1 VNCRPTG
8 IRYSS
13 GFGVEK
19 RVVQSAR
26 AALRASQPLE
36 QEGTGQASSRRKRRG
51 IGRTGGR
58 VRSGGRTS
66 PAHQPPLVQFVSG
79 SLRPLLLPA
88 EVQVGSFCSFCS
100 FCFLPVPF
108 GSIRSLLVRP
118 VPRFPPPD
126 PISWPF
132 DRFLFTGS
140 GQLPLRPRSKG
151 SLSLTQFL
159 SLCRSAV
166 RSPATGGFVPPDGF
180 TQPSPRL
187 VPAASLV
194 PIVPCSGVVRSPCG
208 SLPHPSRVPVDA
220 CSITFTRRSEWFAF
234 PLLRLVPLT

>member
-1 VNCRPTG
+1 M
-8 IRYSS
+8 
-13 GFGVEK
+13 
-19 RVVQSAR
+19 QSAR
-26 AALRASQPLE
+26 AALRVSQPLE

-66 PAHQPPLVQFVSG
+66 PAHQPPLVQFESG

-88 EVQVGSFCSFCS
+88 RVQVGSFCS

-118 VPRFPPPD
+118 VPRFSPPD

-132 DRFLFTGS
+132 DRFFFTGS
-140 GQLPLRPRSKG
+140 GRLPLRPKSKG
-151 SLSLTQFL
+151 SPSLTQFL
-159 SLCRSAV
+159 SLCRSAA
-166 RSPATGGFVPPDGF
+166 RSPAAGGFVPPDGF

-187 VPAASLV
+187 VPAAFLA
-194 PIVPCSGVVRSPCG
+194 PIFLRSGVVRSPCG
-208 SLPHPSRVPVDA
+208 SLPSPSRIPADA
-220 CSITFTRRSEWFAF
+220 CSITFTPRSEWFAF
-234 PLLRLVPLT
+234 PLLRSVPLTCSCPTGLAFL

>member
-1 VNCRPTG
+1 MNCRPTG

-26 AALRASQPLE
+26 AALRATQPLE
-36 QEGTGQASSRRKRRG
+36 HEGTGQVSSRRKRRG

-66 PAHQPPLVQFVSG
+66 PAHQPPLVQFASG

-100 FCFLPVPF
+100 LPVPF
-108 GSIRSLLVRP
+108 GSFCSLLVRR
-118 VPRFPPPD
+118 VLRFPPPD
-126 PISWPF
+126 RISWPF

-151 SLSLTQFL
+151 SPSLTQFL

-208 SLPHPSRVPVDA
+208 SLPHPSRVPADA

-234 PLLRLVPLT
+234 PLLRSVPLT

>member
-1 VNCRPTG
+1 MNCRPTG

-13 GFGVEK
+13 GFGFEK
-19 RVVQSAR
+19 RVVQSAL

-66 PAHQPPLVQFVSG
+66 PAHQPPLVQFESG

-88 EVQVGSFCSFCS
+88 EVQVGSFCSFWP
-100 FCFLPVPF
+100 LPVPF
-108 GSIRSLLVRP
+108 GSFCILPVRR
-118 VPRFPPPD
+118 VPRFSPPD

-140 GQLPLRPRSKG
+140 GRLPLRPKSKG
-151 SLSLTQFL
+151 SPSLTQFL
-159 SLCRSAV
+159 SLCRSAA
-166 RSPATGGFVPPDGF
+166 RSPAAGGFVPPDGF
-180 TQPSPRL
+180 TQPSPRI
-187 VPAASLV
+187 VPAAFLA
-194 PIVPCSGVVRSPCG
+194 PIFLCSGVVRSPCG
-208 SLPHPSRVPVDA
+208 SLPSPSRIPADA
-220 CSITFTRRSEWFAF
+220 CSITFTPRSEWFAF
-234 PLLRLVPLT
+234 PLLRSVPLT